1 MKTNDPLCVEL
12 MALAGQYQRVVQ
24 SPSVLEPYKEP
35 LLLLRAKYAS
45 YEQITEMF
53 NERGVNISLATVRKF
68 CRKHN
73 IEMKRMRQE
82 IDAVKNKEALDFNA
96 TDSSSK
102 PSTAQTQTERPPL
115 TTDAGER
122 GPRIARDNL

>member
-12 MALAGQYQRVVQ
+12 MALAGQYQHVVQ

-53 NERGVNISLATVRKF
+53 NERGINISLATVRKF

-73 IEMKRMRQE
+73 VEMKRMRQE
-82 IDAVKNKEALDFNA
+82 IDAVKNKEALDFKA
-96 TDSSSK
+96 TDSSSV
-102 PSTAQTQTERPPL
+102 PPIGQTQTERPPL
-115 TTDAGER
+115 TADAGER